1 MNWGFAM
8 SVPYEF
14 DIAIIGG
21 GITGLSAAFHLQK
34 LGFSRLC
41 LFSKDQDHSATAHA
55 TGFMSGG
62 MADNFTRLSHPRGV
76 ATATQIW
83 NFCDLAFDNLQ
94 EYLQN
99 SGIPH
104 QKGERLRWMISE
116 AEVAEARKAV
126 QQLQS
131 AGLVGDWEAANPS
144 TPGLSS
150 TRWLGTQ
157 KEGAR
162 AASVSVSL
170 LMQQLKFDSKVTA
183 LGEAQSFQSTGG
195 AFEVVHTGGKVRAEF
210 VICAQHLSIGDLL
223 PNLAEALVP
232 YADQWSEY
240 QLHDR
245 SKVLPW
251 KPGTVFSWQHSHIWG
266 VITGANTLRIGGGR
280 YLRAMAGIE
289 AKVASYEQKI
299 MRHLAEA
306 WNGLWSELTVEPIG
320 IGFGTRDCR
329 PCDELPLIGP
339 MFGEGRVLVAT
350 GYMGQG
356 LSLGFMAGRCLA
368 ELIAGQATIL
378 PRLLWPERLRSLPS
392 DKGEES

>member
-1 MNWGFAM
+1 M

-41 LFSKDQDHSATAHA
+41 LFSKNPDHSTTAQTA
-55 TGFMSGG
+55 GFISGG
-62 MADNFTRLSHPRGV
+62 LADNFTRLSHPRGI
-76 ATATQIW
+76 ATAKEIW
-83 NFCDLAFDNLQ
+83 NFCDLAHDSLL
-94 EYLQN
+94 EYLQK

-116 AEVAEARKAV
+116 AEVREAHQAL
-126 QQLQS
+126 QQLRAEGL
-131 AGLVGDWEAANPS
+131 AGSWEDPKPNA
-144 TPGLSS
+144 PGLSS
-150 TRWLGTQ
+150 SRWLGTQ
-157 KEGAR
+157 NEGPR
-162 AASVSVSL
+162 SAALSVPL
-170 LMQQLKFDSKVTA
+170 LLQQLRADCKATTF
-183 LGEAQSFQSTGG
+183 GEAQSFRSNGDG
-195 AFEVVHTGGKVRAEF
+195 IEVTHAGGKVRVEF
-210 VICAQHLSIGDLL
+210 LICAQHLSIGDLL

-240 QLHDR
+240 HLVDHTR
-245 SKVLPW
+245 ALPW

-266 VITGANTLRIGGGR
+266 VITGPTTLRIGGGR

-299 MRHLAEA
+299 VRHLAEA
-306 WNGLWSELTVEPIG
+306 WNGLWPDLLVEPLG
-320 IGFGTRDCR
+320 VGFGSRDCR

-350 GYMGQG
+350 GYVGQG

-368 ELIAGQATIL
+368 ELIAGHPTKL

>member
-1 MNWGFAM
+1 M

-21 GITGLSAAFHLQK
+21 GITGLSAAYHLQK

-41 LFSKDQDHSATAHA
+41 LFSKAPDHSATAQS
-55 TGFMSGG
+55 TGFLSGG

-76 ATATQIW
+76 ATAKEIW
-83 NFCDLAFDNLQ
+83 NFCDLAYDSLL

-99 SGIPH
+99 KGIPY

-116 AEVAEARKAV
+116 AEKLEAHTAV
-126 QQLQS
+126 QQLGS
-131 AGLVGDWEAANPS
+131 AGLVGSWEAANPS
-144 TPGLSS
+144 QSGLSS

-157 KEGAR
+157 KDGSR
-162 AASVSVSL
+162 AASVSVPL
-170 LMQQLKFDSKVTA
+170 LLQALRSDCKVTTF
-183 LGEAQSFQSTGG
+183 GEAQSFQSTGD
-195 AFEVVHTGGKVRAEF
+195 ALEVTHAGGKVRCEF
-210 VICAQHLSIGDLL
+210 LVCAQHLSIGDLL
-223 PNLAEALVP
+223 PNLAESLVP

-240 QLHDR
+240 QLQTRDR
-245 SKVLPW
+245 TLPW
-251 KPGTVFSWQHSHIWG
+251 APGTVFSWQHSHIWG
-266 VITGANTLRIGGGR
+266 VITGPSTLRIGGGR

-299 MRHLAEA
+299 TRHLADA
-306 WNGLWSELTVEPIG
+306 WNGLWPELLVEPTG
-320 IGFGTRDCR
+320 PGFGIRDCR

-339 MFGEGRVLVAT
+339 MFGEGRVLVGT

-368 ELIAGQATIL
+368 ELIAGQPTKL
-378 PRLLWPERLRSLPS
+378 PRLLWPERLRSLPRE
-392 DKGEES
+392 KGEES

>member
-1 MNWGFAM
+1 M

-34 LGFSRLC
+34 LGFTRLC
-41 LFSKDQDHSATAHA
+41 LFSRNPDHSTTAQSA
-55 TGFMSGG
+55 GFISGG
-62 MADNFTRLSHPRGV
+62 MADNFTRLSHPRGI
-76 ATATQIW
+76 AAAKQIW
-83 NFCDLAFDNLQ
+83 NFCDLAYDALM

-99 SGIPH
+99 SGIP
-104 QKGERLRWMISE
+104 QYQGERLRWMISE
-116 AEVAEARKAV
+116 AEVAEAHKAL
-126 QQLQS
+126 QQLQ
-131 AGLVGDWEAANPS
+131 AEGLSGAWDAPNP
-144 TPGLSS
+144 TLPGLSS
-150 TRWLGTQ
+150 SRWLGTQ
-157 KEGAR
+157 KEGSR
-162 AASVSVSL
+162 AATVSVPHL
-170 LMQQLKFDSKVTA
+170 LQQLRAEGRLTTF
-183 LGEAQSFQSTGG
+183 GEAQSFQSTGG
-195 AFEVVHTGGKVRAEF
+195 AMEVTHAGGKVRAEF

-240 QLHDR
+240 RLRDLNQT
-245 SKVLPW
+245 LPW

-266 VITGANTLRIGGGR
+266 VITGPHTLRIGGGR
-280 YLRAMAGIE
+280 YLRKMAGIE

-306 WNGLWSELTVEPIG
+306 WNGLWPDLSVETTG

-339 MFGEGRVLVAT
+339 MFGEGRVLVGT

-368 ELIAGQATIL
+368 ELIAGHTTVL
-378 PRLLWPERLRSLPS
+378 PRILWPERLRSLPS

>member
-1 MNWGFAM
+1 M

-21 GITGLSAAFHLQK
+21 GITGLSAAYHLQK

-41 LFSKDQDHSATAHA
+41 LFSKPPDHSATAQS
-55 TGFMSGG
+55 TGFLSGG

-76 ATATQIW
+76 STAKEIW
-83 NFCDLAFDNLQ
+83 NFCDLAYDSLL

-99 SGIPH
+99 KGIPYE
-104 QKGERLRWMISE
+104 KGERLRWMISE
-116 AEVAEARKAV
+116 AERLEAQTAV
-126 QQLQS
+126 QQLRA
-131 AGLVGDWEAANPS
+131 AGLAGSWEAANPS
-144 TPGLSS
+144 QSRLSN

-157 KEGAR
+157 KDGSR
-162 AASVSVSL
+162 AASVSVPL
-170 LMQQLKFDSKVTA
+170 LLQQLRADSRVTSF
-183 LGEAQSFQSTGG
+183 GEAQSFQSTGD
-195 AFEVVHTGGKVRAEF
+195 ALEVTHAGGKVRCEF
-210 VICAQHLSIGDLL
+210 LVCAQHLSIGDLL
-223 PNLAEALVP
+223 PNLAESLVP

-240 QLHDR
+240 QLQSRDR
-245 SKVLPW
+245 TFPW

-266 VITGANTLRIGGGR
+266 VITGPNTLRIGGGR

-299 MRHLAEA
+299 TRHLADA
-306 WNGLWSELTVEPIG
+306 WNGLWPELLVEPTG
-320 IGFGTRDCR
+320 PGFGIRDCR

-339 MFGEGRVLVAT
+339 MFGEGRILVGT

-368 ELIAGQATIL
+368 ELIAGQPTKL
-378 PRLLWPERLRSLPS
+378 PRLLWPERLRSLPRE
-392 DKGEES
+392 KGEES

>member
-1 MNWGFAM
+1 M

-41 LFSKDQDHSATAHA
+41 LFSKEADHSTTAHA
-55 TGFMSGG
+55 AGFISGG
-62 MADNFTRLSHPRGV
+62 MADNFTRLSHPRGI
-76 ATATQIW
+76 ATAKQIW
-83 NFCDLAFDNLQ
+83 DFCDHAYDSLV
-94 EYLQN
+94 EYLQKA
-99 SGIPH
+99 GIPH
-104 QKGERLRWMISE
+104 QNGERLRWMISE
-116 AEVAEARKAV
+116 AEVAEAQKAV
-126 QQLQS
+126 QQLH
-131 AGLVGDWEAANPS
+131 AEGLAASWQATSPS
-144 TPGLSS
+144 TSGVSS
-150 TRWLGTQ
+150 PRLLGTQ
-157 KEGAR
+157 NEGQR
-162 AASVSVSL
+162 ATAVSL
-170 LMQQLKFDSKVTA
+170 PALLHQLRADTRVTTF
-183 LGEAQSFQSTGG
+183 GEAQSFQSTGDG
-195 AFEVVHTGGKVRAEF
+195 IEVTHAGGKVRAEF
-210 VICAQHLSIGDLL
+210 LICAQHLSIADLL

-232 YADQWSEY
+232 FADQWSEY
-240 QLHDR
+240 QLHDQ

-266 VITGANTLRIGGGR
+266 VVTGPGTLRIGGGR

-306 WNGLWSELTVEPIG
+306 WNGLWPELAIEPSG
-320 IGFGTRDCR
+320 TGFGIRDCR

-356 LSLGFMAGRCLA
+356 LSLGFTAGRCLA
-368 ELIAGQATIL
+368 ELIADQPTKL
-378 PRLLWPERLRSLPS
+378 PRLLWPERLRSLPA

>member
-1 MNWGFAM
+1 M

-21 GITGLSAAFHLQK
+21 GITGLSAAYHLQK

-41 LFSKDQDHSATAHA
+41 LFSKTPDHSATAQSS
-55 TGFMSGG
+55 GFISGG
-62 MADNFTRLSHPRGV
+62 MADNFTRLSHQRGV
-76 ATATQIW
+76 STAKEIW
-83 NFCDLAFDNLQ
+83 NFCDLAYDSLL

-99 SGIPH
+99 KGIPH

-116 AEVAEARKAV
+116 AEKLEAHTAV
-126 QQLQS
+126 QQMT
-131 AGLVGDWEAANPS
+131 GEGFPGTWEAAKPS
-144 TPGLSS
+144 QPGLSS

-157 KEGAR
+157 HDGLR
-162 AASVSVSL
+162 AASVSVPHL
-170 LMQQLKFDSKVTA
+170 LLQLRSGSGVTSFD
-183 LGEAQSFQSTGG
+183 EAQSFQSTGD
-195 AFEVVHTGGKVRAEF
+195 ALEVTHPGGKVRCEF
-210 VICAQHLSIGDLL
+210 IVCAQHLSIGDLL
-223 PNLAEALVP
+223 PNLAESLVP

-240 QLHDR
+240 QLQSCD
-245 SKVLPW
+245 KTLPW

-266 VITGANTLRIGGGR
+266 VITGPSTLRIGGGR

-299 MRHLAEA
+299 TRHLAEA
-306 WNGLWSELTVEPIG
+306 WNGLWPDLLVEPTGPGSG
-320 IGFGTRDCR
+320 IRDCR

-339 MFGEGRVLVAT
+339 MFGEGRILVGT

-368 ELIAGQATIL
+368 ELIAGQPTKL
-378 PRLLWPERLRSLPS
+378 PRLLWPERLRSLPR
-392 DKGEES
+392 DKGEQS

>member
-1 MNWGFAM
+1 M

-21 GITGLSAAFHLQK
+21 GITGLSAAYHLQK

-41 LFSKDQDHSATAHA
+41 LFSKTPDHSATAQSS
-55 TGFMSGG
+55 GFMSGG

-76 ATATQIW
+76 STAKEIW
-83 NFCDLAFDNLQ
+83 NFCDLAYDSLL

-99 SGIPH
+99 KGIPH

-116 AEVAEARKAV
+116 AEKLEAHTAV
-126 QQLQS
+126 QQMK
-131 AGLVGDWEAANPS
+131 AEGIPGTWEAANPS
-144 TPGLSS
+144 QPGLSS

-157 KEGAR
+157 HDGLR
-162 AASVSVSL
+162 AASVSVPHL
-170 LMQQLKFDSKVTA
+170 LLQLRSGSGVTSF
-183 LGEAQSFQSTGG
+183 GEAQSFQSTGD
-195 AFEVVHTGGKVRAEF
+195 ALEVTHAGGKVRCEF
-210 VICAQHLSIGDLL
+210 IVCAQHLSIGDLL
-223 PNLAEALVP
+223 PNLAESLVP

-240 QLHDR
+240 QLQSRD
-245 SKVLPW
+245 KTLPW

-266 VITGANTLRIGGGR
+266 VITGPSTLRIGGGR

-299 MRHLAEA
+299 TRHLAEA
-306 WNGLWSELTVEPIG
+306 WNGLWPDLLVEPTGPGSG
-320 IGFGTRDCR
+320 IRDCR

-339 MFGEGRVLVAT
+339 MFGEGRILVGT

-356 LSLGFMAGRCLA
+356 LSLGFMTGRCLA
-368 ELIAGQATIL
+368 ELIAGQPTKL
-378 PRLLWPERLRSLPS
+378 PRLLWPERLRSLPR
-392 DKGEES
+392 DKGEPS